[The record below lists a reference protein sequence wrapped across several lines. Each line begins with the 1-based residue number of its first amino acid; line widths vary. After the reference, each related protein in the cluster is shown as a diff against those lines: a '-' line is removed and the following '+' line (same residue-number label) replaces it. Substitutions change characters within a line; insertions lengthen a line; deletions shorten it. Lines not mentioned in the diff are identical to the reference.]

1 MYSTDDFIAHG
12 LLPFMGREAEME
24 KILAFWQSVPEAQR
38 LRIMLL
44 TAEAGVGKSRLLEEA
59 LRAIRQERGA
69 VVHVKLY
76 PEATNSLAA
85 LAARSLWTSPA
96 GRDILR
102 TEPRENMGE
111 VIAGLQRISRLRPTL
126 LVLEDVHLFPSESIP
141 DLVRLFEA
149 LVDETISVLC
159 LSRPANI
166 AAQGILERYLVD
178 SITMKGLGRPALTA
192 LWNELF
198 GSPPPKGAV
207 DSLYRTTKGNPL
219 AVRSGLRGAIQTG
232 SIIRNSRSGA
242 WEYAQTVALFEQSLQ
257 RSVSLVVEG
266 MVAHLGRDHRRAA
279 ESLAMLGEVFARET
293 VQELD
298 PAMDAMLADLMK
310 EGIIV
315 ETFHPVSPLCSMP
328 LTETG
333 KGWRVRFPASQYPLL
348 AFTHSLLHDY
358 LAERADVVVPAIL
371 RIVSQ
376 DAPLYSLLPLRA
388 LEKVAIPS
396 DTDEELIVEVIRRIA
411 AIAQML
417 DRTANWRDGAE
428 LLDTLDRLVGSLEGR
443 DDVDSDTA
451 LRWRMHLHHVG
462 LSILRR
468 SMHSPEWIATHER
481 QLEITQNPHTRLVAQ
496 YRVLAHSYSL
506 DRIDYDKS
514 YEEGLAAFADLE
526 QVLEVYPD
534 IAFDI
539 SYIYVL
545 ESLAQHAYSRGD
557 LNTMRL
563 VQERTVALLAQPDI
577 SEEARQTAIRRILPN
592 MLKFFETPEEL
603 REREQSIELIE
614 QYHSDSDP
622 YYGTSKIQYYGL
634 IGRFDEVLQLADLV
648 MRRTWEQGLLMN
660 FFVGQNWK
668 ILCGTGC
675 GDYGL
680 ADAAAQ
686 TLALL
691 NTLDNED
698 ERRQFAVNAAASL
711 IVSGFL
717 VGDIEEG
724 LRSAAE
730 LGVSEA
736 EYTPTLQFVVDMWN
750 GNVRSLSSADRHSSA
765 HENRVY
771 FGEAVISMWK
781 RMAEAGI
788 PRDGMF
794 PDDILADLERLLRKP
809 VLQIYDVLTAQGTVH
824 AWRNVTDIPLPDSL
838 RQSLA
843 DLVNESLVWLG
854 DREIYGFMEPL
865 CGLLEELGRKEEA
878 AAWHGRIVRREPLV
892 AMQTEEEEPEQSLR
906 ISMLG
911 TIRVAVPPEDYAPI
925 RGVRIRT
932 LLGLM
937 VADRMIAAPLS
948 PEEFLALA
956 GGEESDPE
964 HARKKKNMA
973 VVRLREIVGHET
985 ILTDGP
991 TPQLNPDLVSV
1002 DLLEVDSLIRR
1013 AQEAVRQDAL
1023 VRALPLIQ
1031 EALNRYDG
1039 DVPFP
1044 TLYEDFFEA
1053 ARGDFEYRLRQAVL
1067 ETGRA
1072 MLAMGDAAGAEPF
1085 LRKAFELLPGDED
1098 IAALL
1103 REVFES
1109 SGNRIEAERI
1119 RMKMEA

>member
-59 LRAIRQERGA
+59 LQAIRQERGA

-76 PEATNSLAA
+76 PEATNSLAT

-96 GRDILR
+96 GRDILHA
-102 TEPRENMGE
+102 EPRENMGD

-178 SITMKGLGRPALTA
+178 SITMKGLGRPALTS

-207 DSLYRTTKGNPL
+207 ESLHRTTRGNPL

-232 SIIRNSRSGA
+232 SLVRNRRSGA
-242 WEYAQTVALFEQSLQ
+242 WEFAQTVTLFEQSLQ

-266 MVAHLGRDHRRAA
+266 MVAHLSREHRKAA

-298 PAMDAMLADLMK
+298 PAMDEMLSDLMT

-315 ETFHPVSPLCSMP
+315 ETFHPVSPLCSLP

-333 KGWRVRFPASQYPLL
+333 RGWRVQFPASQYPLL

-358 LAERADVVVPAIL
+358 LAERASVLVPGIL
-371 RIVSQ
+371 RIVSR
-376 DAPLYSLLPLRA
+376 DAPLYSLLPLRS
-388 LEKVAIPS
+388 LEKAAIPS
-396 DTDEELIVEVIRRIA
+396 DTDEELVVQVIRRIA

-428 LLDTLDRLVGSLEGR
+428 LLDTLDRLVSSLEDR
-443 DDVDSDTA
+443 EDVDSDTA

-468 SMHSPEWIATHER
+468 SMNSPEWIATHER

-506 DRIDYDKS
+506 DRIEYDKS

-545 ESLAQHAYSRGD
+545 ESLVQHAYGRGD

-563 VQERTVALLAQPDI
+563 VQERTLALLAEPDI
-577 SEEARQTAIRRILPN
+577 AEEARQTAIRRILPN
-592 MLKFFETPEEL
+592 LLKFFETPEEL

-614 QYHSDSDP
+614 QYHSDSNP
-622 YYGTSKIQYYGL
+622 YYGTSKIQFYGL
-634 IGRFDEVLQLADLV
+634 VGRFDEALQLTDLV
-648 MRRTWEQGLLMN
+648 MRRAWEQGLLMN

-668 ILCGTGC
+668 ILCGIGC
-675 GDYGL
+675 GDYDL
-680 ADAAAQ
+680 AEAASQ

-691 NTLDNED
+691 GRLENEE

-711 IVSGFL
+711 IVSGFF
-717 VGDIEEG
+717 VGDVQEG
-724 LRSAAE
+724 LRCARE
-730 LGVSEA
+730 LGVELA
-736 EYTPTLQFVVDMWN
+736 EYTPTFQYVVDMWC
-750 GNVRSLSSADRHSSA
+750 GNAERLAAADIDASV
-765 HENRVY
+765 HENRIY
-771 FGEAVISMWK
+771 FSDTAISMWK
-781 RMAEAGI
+781 RIAGAGI
-788 PRDGMF
+788 ARDEMF
-794 PDDILADLERLLRKP
+794 PDDILEDLEAFLRKP
-809 VLQIYDVLTAQGTVH
+809 VLQIYDVLTAAGTLG
-824 AWRNVTDIPLPDSL
+824 AWNFVTDRAMPDNLKQCFSD
-838 RQSLA
+838 RVCESLA
-843 DLVNESLVWLG
+843 WLV
-854 DREIYGFMEPL
+854 DRDIPAFMEPL
-865 CGLLEELGRKEEA
+865 CVLLDQLGRVEDA
-878 AAWHGRIVRREPLV
+878 AEWRGRIIRREPV
-892 AMQTEEEEPEQSLR
+892 VRYQEEEEEIDQGVR

-911 TIRVAVPPEDYAPI
+911 TIRVAVPPEDFAPI

-991 TPQLNPDLVSV
+991 TPQLNLDLVSV
-1002 DLLEVDSLIRR
+1002 DLLELDSLIRR
-1013 AQEAVRQDAL
+1013 AQEAVRQDAF
-1023 VRALPLIQ
+1023 VRALPLIE
-1031 EALNRYDG
+1031 EALNQYNG

-1072 MLAMGDAAGAEPF
+1072 VLAMGDAAGAEPF